1 VPTVHFANWKRLVKA
16 GPLASLRDVARLA
29 GVNLHNGAS
38 QVMNCGGHG
47 LCGTC
52 RVTVE
57 PLEALTPPTP
67 FERMRGCTGPYR
79 LACQA
84 RIASERIP
92 VIHVVKR
99 TGFSGKGRAPVPGP
113 GIPETPKNAVPA
125 PRPGPSSV
133 S

>member
-16 GPLASLRDVARLA
+16 GPLAALRDVARLA

-38 QVMNCGGHG
+38 RMVNCHGHG

-57 PLEALTPPTP
+57 PPEALTPPTAL
-67 FERMRGCTGPYR
+67 ERLRGCTGPYR

-113 GIPETPKNAVPA
+113 GIVPAPKNAVP
-125 PRPGPSSV
+125 GPLPSASPPA
-133 S
+133 